1 MRTKQDPSR
10 RKMGVN
16 VSLDL
21 ETLGLL
27 DQMAATAG
35 LTRSALLR
43 QMIVQC
49 IAEEAEDQ
57 ALLAQAEAI
66 LDDPDTE
73 WIPLEEVEASLG
85 L

>member
-1 MRTKQDPSR
+1 MRAKQQPTQ

-16 VSLDL
+16 ISLDL
-21 ETLGLL
+21 QTLELL
-27 DQMAATAG
+27 DGMAANAG
-35 LTRSALLR
+35 MTRSALLR

-49 IAEEAEDQ
+49 IADEAEDQ

-66 LDDPDTE
+66 LADPNE
-73 WIPLEEVEASLG
+73 VSVPWEEAKARLG